1 MHSQHGLGRGVAVAW
16 VASAGMTMDGSRD
29 AVGAPEWARRRT
41 FGTADFG
48 LAGGWRLEDLAWLQQ
63 GRVGTNRGAIRVV
76 PFGPGQGDVY
86 VGGEGPE
93 P

>member
-1 MHSQHGLGRGVAVAW
+1 MLLEPLSGL
-16 VASAGMTMDGSRD
+16 AGGPSGPRI
-29 AVGAPEWARRRT
+29 
-41 FGTADFG
+41 FG

-63 GRVGTNRGAIRVV
+63 GRIGTNRGAIRVV

-86 VGGEGPE
+86 VSGERPQ